1 MIGIN
6 CACVK
11 EKKER
16 QDKERTQ
23 RIREA
28 ESSGVKSEKVREM
41 EKVKEQLAQRGLNV
55 HEVSNN
61 GLTCVNIY
69 LLIFVYSII
78 GRVT

>member
-1 MIGIN
+1 
-6 CACVK
+6 VK

-55 HEVSNN
+55 HEVSDS
-61 GLTCVNIY
+61 GLTSTNIC
-69 LLIFVYSII
+69 LFIFVYSKF